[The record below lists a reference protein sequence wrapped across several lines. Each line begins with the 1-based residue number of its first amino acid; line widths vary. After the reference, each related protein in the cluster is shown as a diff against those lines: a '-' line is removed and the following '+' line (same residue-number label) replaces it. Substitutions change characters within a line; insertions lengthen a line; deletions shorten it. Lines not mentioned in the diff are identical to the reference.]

1 MRKLL
6 DESNLDI
13 GGVLVE
19 GRWIKAGCTVVNSF
33 SLKIP
38 LGFYKFFSFHVPQA
52 TVWEIDCAQDA
63 SLDYGTCIDVDFVR
77 V

>member
-1 MRKLL
+1 MHQLPN
-6 DESNLDI
+6 ESNLWDD
-13 GGVLVE
+13 E
-19 GRWIKAGCTVVNSF
+19 RWRAVVNSF